1 MTDKEI
7 FNEVIQEGGMIN
19 PYFGQILEN
28 GIDFVPYIG
37 KLVQTVKI
45 NRLIRRFKEHDKK
58 INFIS
63 HLAAD
68 SVLSSEYISQRIF
81 PIIFS
86 DLFEEHED
94 AKINLILNGFENV
107 FIEENRNESVIINF
121 YDMLRN
127 LRYLDLKRLF
137 YLAGLTEETITFV
150 QESDVH
156 GLIRNIDRRLENNG
170 LLNIKKTW
178 KDIGDSDSD
187 KDRNDIEISLYGK
200 KFLKFILGGDG
211 LK

>member
-1 MTDKEI
+1 MTDKGI
-7 FNEVIQEGGMIN
+7 FNELIQEGEMIN
-19 PYFGQILEN
+19 PYFGQMLEN

-37 KLVQTVKI
+37 KLIQTVKI

-107 FIEENRNESVIINF
+107 FIEENKNESVIINF

-170 LLNIKKTW
+170 LLNIKKTF
-178 KDIGDSDSD
+178 KDIGNSDSD
-187 KDRNDIEISLYGK
+187 KDRDDIEISLYGK
-200 KFLKFILGGDG
+200 NFLKFILEGNG
-211 LK
+211 LQ

>member
-19 PYFGQILEN
+19 SYFGQILEN

-63 HLAAD
+63 DLAAD

-94 AKINLILNGFENV
+94 AKINLILNGFENI
-107 FIEENRNESVIINF
+107 FIEQNSNELVIINF
-121 YDMLRN
+121 YDMLRS

-150 QESDVH
+150 QGSDVH

-170 LLNIKKTW
+170 LLNIKKTL
-178 KDIGDSDSD
+178 KDIGGSDSD
-187 KDRNDIEISLYGK
+187 KDRKDVEISLYGK
-200 KFLKFILGGDG
+200 KFLKFILEGDG
-211 LK
+211 LQ

>member
-7 FNEVIQEGGMIN
+7 FSEVIQEGGMIN

-37 KLVQTVKI
+37 KFVQTVKI

-107 FIEENRNESVIINF
+107 FIEQNSNESVIINF

-187 KDRNDIEISLYGK
+187 KDRNDVEISLYGN
-200 KFLKFILGGDG
+200 KFLKFILEGDG
-211 LK
+211 LQ

>member
-45 NRLIRRFKEHDKK
+45 NRLIRRFKERDKK

-63 HLAAD
+63 DLAAD

-94 AKINLILNGFENV
+94 AKINLIFNGFENI
-107 FIEENRNESVIINF
+107 FIEQNSNESVIINF
-121 YDMLRN
+121 YDMLRS

-150 QESDVH
+150 QGSDVH

-170 LLNIKKTW
+170 LLNIKKTL
-178 KDIGDSDSD
+178 KDIGGSDSD
-187 KDRNDIEISLYGK
+187 KDRKDVEISLYGK
-200 KFLKFILGGDG
+200 KFLKFILEGDG
-211 LK
+211 LQ

>member
-1 MTDKEI
+1 MTDKAI
-7 FNEVIQEGGMIN
+7 FNELIQEGEMIN

-37 KLVQTVKI
+37 KLIQTVKI

-107 FIEENRNESVIINF
+107 FIEENKNESVIINF

-187 KDRNDIEISLYGK
+187 KDRDDVEISLYGN
-200 KFLKFILGGDG
+200 KFLKFILEGDG

>member
-68 SVLSSEYISQRIF
+68 SILSSEYISQRIF

-107 FIEENRNESVIINF
+107 FIEENSDESVIINF

-150 QESDVH
+150 QKSDVH

-200 KFLKFILGGDG
+200 KFLEFILEGEG

>member
-1 MTDKEI
+1 MTDKGI
-7 FNEVIQEGGMIN
+7 FNEVIQEGETIN

-45 NRLIRRFKEHDKK
+45 NRLVRRFKEHDKK

-156 GLIRNIDRRLENNG
+156 GLIRNIDKRLENNG

-178 KDIGDSDSD
+178 EDIGDSDSD
-187 KDRNDIEISLYGK
+187 KDRDDIEISLYGN
-200 KFLKFILGGDG
+200 KFLGFILEGDG